1 MFEMPERIDLAEMTS
16 PEVKE
21 ALESGYDTAVFAVGS
36 NEQHG
41 PCLPVSTDTLLG
53 DAIAYAVAE
62 KLGNALKGPTIN
74 MGCSEHHMRFPGT
87 ISLGSETLKAVIRD
101 YVGSL
106 ARHGFKRIVVLPSH
120 GGNFASVGEVVDELD
135 DVHGDVELVTFSD
148 LPKFVG
154 VLQETSA
161 KFGVTPQESGA
172 HAGEFEVSMVMRMRG
187 DLVREEFIPEAR
199 GYMGEFDAEATTRI
213 FEEGIGALS
222 PLGVLGDPT
231 KSSKEHGEAYLEE
244 LAAAIVKYVNS
255 Q

>member
-1 MFEMPERIDLAEMTS
+1 MPERIDLAEMTS

-21 ALESGYDTAVFAVGS
+21 ALESGFDTAVFAVGS

-62 KLGNALKGPTIN
+62 KLGNALKGPTVN

-106 ARHGFKRIVVLPSH
+106 ARHGFKRIVVLSSH
-120 GGNFASVGEVVDELD
+120 GGNFASVGEVVEELKGAHEG
-135 DVHGDVELVTFSD
+135 VKLVTFSD
-148 LPKFVG
+148 LPRFAG
-154 VLQETSA
+154 VLHETSA
-161 KFGVTPQESGA
+161 KFGITPQESGA
-172 HAGEFEVSMVMRMRG
+172 HAGEFEVSMVMWMRG
-187 DLVREEFIPEAR
+187 DLVREELIPGAV

-222 PLGVLGDPT
+222 PLGVLGDPA
-231 KSSKEHGEAYLEE
+231 KSSREHGKVYLDE
-244 LAAAIVKYVNS
+244 LAAAIVEYINS